1 MASRDQIIEAIMK
14 VARHPSVG
22 AIKVLAPE
30 FADAILE
37 LDNASVRKSPVLAQV
52 SKGATEQ
59 AEKETRVIG
68 AVEQR

>member
-1 MASRDQIIEAIMK
+1 MK
-14 VARHPSVG
+14 VAKHPSVG

-59 AEKETRVIG
+59 TEKETRVIG

>member
-1 MASRDQIIEAIMK
+1 MASREQMIQAIMK
-14 VARHPSVG
+14 VAGNPSVG

-59 AEKETRVIG
+59 AEKETRVLRSD
-68 AVEQR
+68 EER

>member
-1 MASRDQIIEAIMK
+1 MASREAIIGAIMK
-14 VARHPSVG
+14 VAGNPSVG

>member
-1 MASRDQIIEAIMK
+1 MASREQIIEAIMK
-14 VARHPSVG
+14 VAGNLSVG

-59 AEKETRVIG
+59 AEKETRVLRSD
-68 AVEQR
+68 EER

>member
-1 MASRDQIIEAIMK
+1 MASREQIIEAIMK
-14 VARHPSVG
+14 VAKHPSVG

-37 LDNASVRKSPVLAQV
+37 LDNASVRKSPVLSQV

-59 AEKETRVIG
+59 VEKETRVIG

>member
-1 MASRDQIIEAIMK
+1 MASREQIVEAIMK
-14 VARHPSVG
+14 VAGHPSVG

-59 AEKETRVIG
+59 AEKETRV
-68 AVEQR
+68 VDVSEKR

>member
-1 MASRDQIIEAIMK
+1 
-14 VARHPSVG
+14 VG

-59 AEKETRVIG
+59 AEKRDESS
-68 AVEQR
+68 